1 MHSQQLLDLVLKIL
15 EDMKGQ
21 DIVALDVRHL
31 TDVMDFMVVCSGTS
45 NRHTRAVAEHIIV
58 DCKAKGVMP
67 FGVEGQEFGDWILV
81 DLGDIV
87 VHIMLPETREFYSLE
102 KLWST
107 TARAEGATRKKAK
120 KDHKDGG
127 EN

>member
-1 MHSQQLLDLVLKIL
+1 MNSQELLDLVLKIL
-15 EDMKGQ
+15 EEMKAR
-21 DIVALDVRHL
+21 DIVSLDVRHL

-45 NRHTRAVAEHIIV
+45 NRHTKAVAEHIIV
-58 DCKAKGVMP
+58 DSKAKGVMP

-81 DLGDIV
+81 DLGDVV

-107 TARAEGATRKKAK
+107 TARGVGVSRKNAK
-120 KDHKDGG
+120 KD